1 MNQNQGKTPTRVVIY
16 VRGGLVQDILTDAS
30 DVQAMVVDY
39 DNERAGDDPANRVFE
54 PVRVDPEYIEKTIKG
69 IED

>member
-1 MNQNQGKTPTRVVIY
+1 MNQSKEKTRKRVVIY
-16 VRGGLVQDILTDAS
+16 VRGGLVQDVIANAAT
-30 DVQAMVVDY
+30 VEAMVVDY

-54 PVRVDPEYIEKTIKG
+54 PVRVDAEYIQKTIKG